1 MELSSNSLK
10 PLSKYLLSSSVLDPA
25 FSTEAPAEA
34 SAPWSCS
41 PVGRAQ

>member
-25 FSTEAPAEA
+25 FSTEAPA
-34 SAPWSCS
+34 PWSCS